1 MVVEAKQLSRE
12 HYSENLRLTKTN
24 PTQMGVLG
32 YSGRVDSSWYT
43 SETRR
48 VTFVK
53 NAVISHARR
62 KDWICDYDNQNIS
75 VVISETNTSN
85 G

>member
-62 KDWICDYDNQNIS
+62 KDWICYYDNRNIS
-75 VVISETNTSN
+75 VVLKQIRSN